1 MAGILMMYLCVQ
13 DPLALI
19 GIAGLLLP
27 FIILGIAIATGVVDL
42 NKGKL

>member
-1 MAGILMMYLCVQ
+1 MA

-27 FIILGIAIATGVVDL
+27 FIILGIAIGSGYVDL
-42 NKGKL
+42 SVYK